1 MNMHT
6 ITCAHTHKSIGK
18 RERERKNQERNRDE
32 NTIEV
37 GNILLTQQSYKA
49 MGIN

>member
-1 MNMHT
+1 MNMYT
-6 ITCAHTHKSIGK
+6 IKCAHAHKSIGK

-37 GNILLTQQSYKA
+37 GIFS
-49 MGIN
+49 